1 MNFINRA
8 ATNVIQDY
16 IISGKYIGG
25 DGQTAEECWETLEI
39 MGMERPDK
47 EEFIKKVNERN
58 VYYQMK
64 ELRRKRDKLLMESDW
79 TQCNDIT
86 LTNDEAWKK
95 YRQDLRDLPQTIT
108 DIAGNEIEY
117 PSKPI

>member
-1 MNFINRA
+1 MNFIGRA
-8 ATNVIQDY
+8 SVDVIQDH

-25 DGQTAEECWETLEI
+25 SGQTAEECWDTLTI
-39 MGMERPDK
+39 MGMEKPDK

-64 ELRRKRDKLLMESDW
+64 ELRKVRDELLKESDW
-79 TQCNDIT
+79 TQSRDIT

-95 YRQDLRDLPQTIT
+95 YRQVLRDLPQTIT

-117 PSKPI
+117 PAKPI

>member
-1 MNFINRA
+1 MNFIGRA
-8 ATNVIQDY
+8 SVDVIQDH

-25 DGQTAEECWETLEI
+25 SGQTAEECWDTLTI
-39 MGMERPDK
+39 MGMEKPDK

-64 ELRRKRDKLLMESDW
+64 ELRRKRDELLKECDYIMISDYPH
-79 TQCNDIT
+79 TDK
-86 LTNDEAWKK
+86 EAWIK
-95 YRQDLRDLPQTIT
+95 YRQALRDLPQTIT
-108 DIAGNEIEY
+108 DIAGNNVEY